1 MNLERFIRERGSAWA
16 ELETLLAQARGRAE
30 RLDTEGIRRLGTLYR
45 SAAADLA
52 LARRRFPND
61 PVRARLED
69 LVRRAGAV
77 VYHGRA
83 ERTSVVEFFTR
94 TVWVRIAE
102 RPLPLLAAAVFLLAP
117 TLLAL
122 LWALNDPGAASSFV
136 PSEFQ
141 GATDPPR
148 EDGTTVGQETA
159 FTAYLFANNIRVT
172 LIAFALGITAG
183 IGTAGILAFN
193 GILLGTVAGLAIEA
207 GNGRA
212 FLEFI
217 IPHGPIE
224 LSCVVV
230 SGAAGLRL
238 GWAIV
243 DPGNQPRGRAI
254 AENGRAAIEM
264 VLGAMPWLVAA
275 GLSEAFVRGSGWPL
289 PALMAV
295 GLGLFALFWG
305 LVYVRGT
312 LYLRRER
319 ERDVRNPTHG
329 GETDNSPGADG
340 GRAALTP
347 GLASSPAGT
356 S

>member
-1 MNLERFIRERGSAWA
+1 LNLERFIRERGGAWA
-16 ELETLLAQARGRAE
+16 ELEKLVAAARGRAE
-30 RLDTEGIRRLGTLYR
+30 RLPPDEIRRLGTLYR

-83 ERTSVVEFFTR
+83 ERTSIVEFFSR

-102 RPLPLLAAAVFLLAP
+102 RPGLLLASALFLLAP
-117 TLLAL
+117 AHLAA
-122 LWALNDPGAASSFV
+122 LWAINDPGAATGFV

-148 EDGTTVGQETA
+148 EDGTTVAQETA
-159 FTAYLFANNIRVT
+159 FTAYLFTNNIRVT
-172 LIAFALGITAG
+172 IIAFALGITAG
-183 IGTAGILAFN
+183 IGTAAILTFN
-193 GILLGTVAGLAIEA
+193 GLLLGTVAGLAIEA

-224 LSCVVV
+224 LSCVIVA
-230 SGAAGLRL
+230 GAAGLRL
-238 GWAIV
+238 GAAIV
-243 DPGNQPRGRAI
+243 DPGNEPRLRAI
-254 AENGRAAIEM
+254 ATNGRDAMEM

-295 GLGLFALFWG
+295 GLGLFAAFWG
-305 LVYVRGT
+305 LVYFRGT
-312 LYLRRER
+312 RFLRPER
-319 ERDVRNPTHG
+319 
-329 GETDNSPGADG
+329 SPSLRPA
-340 GRAALTP
+340 
-347 GLASSPAGT
+347 LASSPAGT

>member
-1 MNLERFIRERGSAWA
+1 VNLERFIRERGGAWA
-16 ELETLLAQARGRAE
+16 ELETLVAKARGRAE
-30 RLDTEGIRRLGTLYR
+30 RLDPEGIRRLGTLYR
-45 SAAADLA
+45 STAADLA

-61 PVRARLED
+61 PVRVRLED
-69 LVRRAGAV
+69 LVRRAGAA

-83 ERTSVVEFFTR
+83 ERTSVVEFFSR

-102 RPLPLLAAAVFLLAP
+102 RPAFLLASALFLLAP
-117 TLLAL
+117 ALLAA
-122 LWALNDPGAASSFV
+122 LWALNDPGSATSFV

-159 FTAYLFANNIRVT
+159 FTAYLFTNNIRVT
-172 LIAFALGITAG
+172 IIAFALGITAG

-230 SGAAGLRL
+230 AGAAGLRL

-243 DPGNQPRGRAI
+243 DPGNEPRLQAIGR
-254 AENGRAAIEM
+254 NGREAIEM

-289 PALMAV
+289 PLLMLV
-295 GLGLFALFWG
+295 GLGLFAAFWG
-305 LVYVRGT
+305 LVYFRGAR
-312 LYLRRER
+312 YLR
-319 ERDVRNPTHG
+319 G
-329 GETDNSPGADG
+329 SAETITRQP
-340 GRAALTP
+340 ALTP
-347 GLASSPAGT
+347 APASSPAGT

>member
-1 MNLERFIRERGSAWA
+1 MSLERFIRERGGTWT
-16 ELETLLAQARGRAE
+16 ELEKLIAQARGRAE
-30 RLDTEGIRRLGTLYR
+30 RLDPEGIRRLGALYR
-45 SAAADLA
+45 STAADLA

-61 PVRARLED
+61 PVRTRLED

-83 ERTSVVEFFTR
+83 ERTSVLGFFTR

-102 RPLPLLAAAVFLLAP
+102 RPVLLLASTLFLVAP
-117 TLLAL
+117 AILAL
-122 LWALNDPGAASSFV
+122 LWAMNDPGSATSFV

-141 GATDPPR
+141 GATDPPKK
-148 EDGTTVGQETA
+148 DGTTVGQETA
-159 FTAYLFANNIRVT
+159 FTAYLFTNNIRVT

-183 IGTAGILAFN
+183 IGTAAILAFN

-207 GNGRA
+207 GNGSA

-230 SGAAGLRL
+230 AGAAGLRL

-243 DPGNQPRGRAI
+243 DPGNLSRGKAI

-295 GLGLFALFWG
+295 GLGLFGIFWG

-312 LYLRRER
+312 LFLRREQ
-319 ERDVRNPTHG
+319 E
-329 GETDNSPGADG
+329 PGAAAG
-340 GRAALTP
+340 GAPTAADLRP
-347 GLASSPAGT
+347 ALASSPAGT